1 MDRIRLVAFIAL
13 AVAVIWACFFSGIGN
28 LGLVGPDEPR
38 YVWIAREM
46 LESGDWVTPR
56 LYGKPWFEK
65 PPLYYWVA
73 AIRFQTFGVSEFT
86 ARMPSGQTAV
96 LATLALTLAAW
107 RFYGAAT
114 ARIVL
119 LMFPTCVGVFGFAR
133 AATPDMMFSALLGV
147 AMVCAAVLVGFPHG
161 NRPRRYWLLLFGL
174 SLGLATLAKGPAAAV
189 LAGGSVAIWTLV
201 TRRWKD
207 AFRLIYPSA
216 VITFFAVAAPW
227 YVLCG
232 MRNPEFVQTFLIS
245 HNLERYLTPVFQ
257 HEQPA
262 WFYGPILL
270 LGLVPWTPLLAG
282 VAAAGWRRWR
292 QGELLSSTS
301 FFFGCW
307 VLFPILFF
315 TFSKSKL
322 PGYILPVFPALVLLM
337 ARSVARAIEEKRAA
351 ASWLVA
357 GVGATLV
364 ALGAS
369 AGYWNRRLPPEAAL
383 GGSNQLI
390 PWVVAAVAVGIF
402 IALLAVAGR
411 HRFAL
416 AVSSVA
422 LAGFVTATS
431 LSVLPRI
438 DPHLSP
444 RTAAER
450 AGEGGG
456 RLYVFRLHRAWH
468 YGLNFYLH
476 GELPVWEPSKGP
488 ARIYTTRAGLAE
500 LEKLGVKFTVLRDV
514 TRQAV
519 LVRVD

>member
-1 MDRIRLVAFIAL
+1 MDRIRLVAFVAL

-38 YVWIAREM
+38 YAWVAREM
-46 LESGDWVTPR
+46 AESGDWVTPR

-65 PPLYYWVA
+65 PPLYYWAA
-73 AIRFQTFGVSEFT
+73 AIRFRTFGVSEFT
-86 ARMPSGQTAV
+86 ARLPSGQTAV
-96 LATLALTLAAW
+96 LATLVLTLAAW

-114 ARIVL
+114 ARVVL

-133 AATPDMMFSALLGV
+133 AATTDMMFSAFLSI
-147 AMVCAAVLVGFPHG
+147 AMVCAAVLLGFPRE
-161 NRPRRYWLLLFGL
+161 NRPRRYWLLLFGT
-174 SLGLATLAKGPAAAV
+174 SLAFATLAKGPAALV
-189 LAGGSVAIWTLV
+189 LAGGSVALWTLV

-207 AFRLIYPSA
+207 AFRLTYPSA
-216 VITFFAVAAPW
+216 VITFLVVAVPW
-227 YVLCG
+227 YVLCAL
-232 MRNPEFVQTFLIS
+232 RNPEFVQTFLIS
-245 HNLERYLTPVFQ
+245 HNIERYLTPVFQ

-270 LGLVPWTPLLAG
+270 LGLVPWTPLLLG
-282 VAAAGWRRWR
+282 VAADGWRRWR
-292 QGELLSSTS
+292 EGALPDSTG

-307 VLFPILFF
+307 ILFPLLFF
-315 TFSKSKL
+315 AFSKSKL

-337 ARSVARAIEEKRAA
+337 ARSVTRAIKEKRAA

-369 AGYWNRRLPPEAAL
+369 AGYWNRRLPPEAGL
-383 GGSNQLI
+383 GGTGQLM
-390 PWVVAAVAVGIF
+390 PWVLAAVAGGVF

-431 LSVLPRI
+431 FGVLPRI
-438 DPHLSP
+438 DAHLSP
-444 RTAAER
+444 RTAAQL
-450 AGEGGG
+450 AGDDGAP
-456 RLYVFRLHRAWH
+456 LYVFRLHRAWH

-476 GELPVWEPSKGP
+476 QELPVWESNKAP

-500 LEKLGVKFTVLRDV
+500 LEKLGVRFTVVRDV